1 MVVDES
7 LVGLWYF
14 NIGREAEISEIVE
27 IARNNGYFDAGI
39 AYSEMFELTKT
50 ALLNSCG
57 KTLSG
62 FSVESFEIKD
72 TKSIG
77 FKLVEVVNEKDI

>member
-1 MVVDES
+1 MVIDGR
-7 LVGLWYF
+7 LVRLWYF
-14 NIGREAEISEIVE
+14 NRGRGAEISEIVE

-57 KTLSG
+57 NVFG
-62 FSVESFEIKD
+62 RFSVESFEIKD

-77 FKLVEVVNEKDI
+77 FRLLEVKE